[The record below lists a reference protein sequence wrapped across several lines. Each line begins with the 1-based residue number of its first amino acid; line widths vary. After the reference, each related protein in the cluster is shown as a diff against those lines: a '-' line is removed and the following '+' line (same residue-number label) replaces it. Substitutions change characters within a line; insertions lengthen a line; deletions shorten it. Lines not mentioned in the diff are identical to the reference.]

1 VSYPRIDKGI
11 NKLKSKQEFVEK
23 ISPCLKMLQDEIP
36 ADRMSRAYI
45 FLAAT
50 AGMRLLE

>member
-1 VSYPRIDKGI
+1 
-11 NKLKSKQEFVEK
+11 
-23 ISPCLKMLQDEIP
+23 MLQEEIP
-36 ADRMSRAYI
+36 KERMSRAYI